1 MRHKILIV
9 AIVLGFLATVL
20 WVLLSPAAEYTRLK
34 LTDPET
40 GKEFASFVLRDD
52 EPVVLTWRNSIWG
65 LDVTEAFV
73 AKSGLLIQTEVT
85 FAQPDGTPPPRVT
98 ARDVDDLYHTG
109 GAFSAKG
116 LARPLHQVVYRVGE
130 IGKPK
135 MRIQDQLIEFKPLVG
150 FGGRVLL
157 TTTTVRLYETISAL
171 RWIPSSSERRSP

>member
-1 MRHKILIV
+1 MRRSILIF
-9 AIVLGFLATVL
+9 AIVLSFLVIVL
-20 WVLLSPAAEYTRLK
+20 WLLSCPVSGYTQLK

-40 GKEFASFVLRDD
+40 GNELASFVLRDD
-52 EPVVLTWRNSIWG
+52 EQIGLTWRNSIWG

-85 FAQPDGTPPPRVT
+85 FAQPDGSPPPRVT
-98 ARDVDDLYHTG
+98 PQDVDGLYHTG

-135 MRIQDQLIEFKPLVG
+135 MRVRDRVIEFKPLVG
-150 FGGRVLL
+150 FGGRVVL
-157 TTTTVRLYETISAL
+157 TTNTLHLYEIISAIL
-171 RWIPSSSERRSP
+171 